1 MSRNLLIGLGVF
13 LAVIIAGFF
22 LVRSPKVANA
32 PTTSTST
39 PTGPVTEISI
49 SAKEFAYT
57 PATVTVKKGEVVKI
71 NFTNDGTTAHNFTI
85 GEFNVATKTI
95 GPGESDSITFTP
107 NLAGTFKYF
116 CSVDSH
122 RSLGLEGTL
131 VVQ

>member
-1 MSRNLLIGLGVF
+1 MIAAGVF
-13 LAVIIAGFF
+13 LAVIIAIFF
-22 LVRSPKVANA
+22 FVRNPKVVKA
-32 PTTSTST
+32 PTSPPSASS
-39 PTGPVTEISI
+39 GPVTEISI

-57 PATVTVKKGEVVKI
+57 PSTVTVKKGEAIKI
-71 NFTNDGTTAHNFTI
+71 NFTNDGTTAHNLSI
-85 GEFNVATKTI
+85 EGLNVSTKTI

-107 NLAGTFKYF
+107 ASPGTFKYF